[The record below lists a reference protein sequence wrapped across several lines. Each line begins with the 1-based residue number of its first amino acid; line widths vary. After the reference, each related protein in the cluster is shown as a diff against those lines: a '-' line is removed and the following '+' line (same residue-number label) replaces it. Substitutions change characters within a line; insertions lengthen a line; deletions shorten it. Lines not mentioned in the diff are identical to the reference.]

1 MPRCRMLGATS
12 LDSRVTVTY
21 LTEASHYLT
30 QRHVLPYLDDK
41 PIVAVLAAMVAGER
55 APPILLGLKP
65 MSRQSSALA
74 AAPNHDGRT
83 SPTALSESETT
94 GGFTISDLARDFGV
108 TLRTLRFY
116 ESRGLIAPARSGMTR
131 IYSGRDRARLALILK
146 GKQLGFTLVE
156 IRAMLANEEK
166 KGHDAGSA
174 SVGGLQLSR
183 EQVVEQLELLRA
195 QRAEIDSAI
204 AELEASAARF
214 AKD

>member
-1 MPRCRMLGATS
+1 M
-12 LDSRVTVTY
+12 
-21 LTEASHYLT
+21 
-30 QRHVLPYLDDK
+30 
-41 PIVAVLAAMVAGER
+41 
-55 APPILLGLKP
+55 
-65 MSRQSSALA
+65 A
-74 AAPNHDGRT
+74 AAPNHDGRV
-83 SPTALSESETT
+83 SPSDPAASESPA
-94 GGFTISDLARDFGV
+94 GFTISDLARDFGV

-166 KGHDAGSA
+166 KGGADAGSA

-183 EQVVEQLELLRA
+183 EQVVEQLELLRT

-214 AKD
+214 PKA

>member
-1 MPRCRMLGATS
+1 
-12 LDSRVTVTY
+12 
-21 LTEASHYLT
+21 
-30 QRHVLPYLDDK
+30 
-41 PIVAVLAAMVAGER
+41 
-55 APPILLGLKP
+55 

-83 SPTALSESETT
+83 SPSAAPEPETA

-116 ESRGLIAPARSGMTR
+116 ESRGLISPARSGMTR

-166 KGHDAGSA
+166 KGSEAGSA

-195 QRAEIDSAI
+195 QRVEIDNAI

-214 AKD
+214 AKA

>member
-1 MPRCRMLGATS
+1 
-12 LDSRVTVTY
+12 
-21 LTEASHYLT
+21 
-30 QRHVLPYLDDK
+30 
-41 PIVAVLAAMVAGER
+41 
-55 APPILLGLKP
+55 

-74 AAPNHDGRT
+74 AASLNSGRAET
-83 SPTALSESETT
+83 APTDTDAA

-131 IYSGRDRARLALILK
+131 IYSSRDRARLALILK

-156 IRAMLANEEK
+156 IRAMLANEDK
-166 KGHDAGSA
+166 KGAEGGAA

-183 EQVVEQLELLRA
+183 EQVLEQLELLRT
-195 QRAEIDSAI
+195 QRSEIDDAI

-214 AKD
+214 AKP

>member
-1 MPRCRMLGATS
+1 
-12 LDSRVTVTY
+12 
-21 LTEASHYLT
+21 
-30 QRHVLPYLDDK
+30 
-41 PIVAVLAAMVAGER
+41 
-55 APPILLGLKP
+55 

-74 AAPNHDGRT
+74 AASIDTGRADP
-83 SPTALSESETT
+83 SLNDADSS

-131 IYSGRDRARLALILK
+131 IYSSRDRARLALILK

-156 IRAMLANEEK
+156 IRAMLANEDK
-166 KGHDAGSA
+166 KGADTGAA

-183 EQVVEQLELLRA
+183 EQVLEQLDLLRA
-195 QRAEIDSAI
+195 QRSEIDDAI

-214 AKD
+214 AKS

>member
-1 MPRCRMLGATS
+1 MPR
-12 LDSRVTVTY
+12 
-21 LTEASHYLT
+21 H
-30 QRHVLPYLDDK
+30 
-41 PIVAVLAAMVAGER
+41 
-55 APPILLGLKP
+55 
-65 MSRQSSALA
+65 SSALA
-74 AAPNHDGRT
+74 AAPTHDGRMNT
-83 SPTALSESETT
+83 SSQTETDSV

-116 ESRGLIAPARSGMTR
+116 ESRGLIAPARSGLTR

-166 KGHDAGSA
+166 KGGEAGAA

-183 EQVVEQLELLRA
+183 EQVIEQLDMLRA
-195 QRAEIDSAI
+195 QRIEIESAI

-214 AKD
+214 DKG